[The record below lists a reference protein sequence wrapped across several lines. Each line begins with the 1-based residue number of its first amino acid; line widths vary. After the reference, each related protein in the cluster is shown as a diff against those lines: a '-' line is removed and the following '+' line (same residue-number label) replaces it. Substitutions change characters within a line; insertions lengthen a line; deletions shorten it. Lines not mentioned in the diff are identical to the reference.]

1 MDSRNDRKGLYIH
14 IPFCRRK
21 CVYCAFYSVAAF
33 DPVRIEAYLQAL
45 IDEARWFSE
54 VRFEGEKQAL
64 GTLYIGGG
72 TPSLLPVDFYVR
84 LMQGLETVFDFSTCR
99 EMTFEANPEHLA
111 SEYLRDLWHYT
122 PVRRLSIGIQ
132 SFRDED
138 LKRLNRCHTGKEAV
152 AAVENARRAGFSN
165 LSADLI
171 YGLWGEDGSKYWKEN
186 LDYLARLDLPHF
198 SAYAL
203 SLEPGTV
210 LWRKV
215 EQGKE
220 VMASEEEIE
229 REYGCLQAFAKEHG
243 YLHYEISNLAK
254 PGFEAVHN
262 SNYWRNVPYIGLGA
276 SAHSYLGDERSWNTD
291 RIADYLKDAAGTK
304 SREVLTVADHYHE
317 YVMTAL
323 RTSWG
328 VEKQKLSEFPKN
340 LQREFGQKVKAEIS
354 AGNLIE
360 TEDSYIVAETR
371 RLLTDRIA
379 CEFF

>member
-1 MDSRNDRKGLYIH
+1 MLIYIH
-14 IPFCRRK
+14 VPFCRIR
-21 CVYCAFYSVAAF
+21 CSYCAFHSTALGRGIN
-33 DPVRIEAYLQAL
+33 PRTSERLQAYADTL
-45 IDEARWFSE
+45 LMELAHWGD
-54 VRFEGEKQAL
+54 RFG
-64 GTLYIGGG
+64 GTPVESVFFGGG
-72 TPSLLPVDFYVR
+72 TPSLLSPSFIHAVLDRIGRY
-84 LMQGLETVFDFSTCR
+84 FSLHPKAEITL
-99 EMTFEANPEHLA
+99 EANPESLRTQQDVADFLA
-111 SEYLRDLWHYT
+111 AG
-122 PVRRLSIGIQ
+122 VNRLSIGLQ
-132 SFRDED
+132 SLDDNTLRMLGRAHKASDS
-138 LKRLNRCHTGKEAV
+138 LHTV
-152 AAVENARRAGFSN
+152 FNAREAGCSN
-165 LSADLI
+165 VSVDLMWGLPGQSMRQWLQTLKDICRIGPDHISA
-171 YGLWGEDGSKYWKEN
+171 YGLT
-186 LDYLARLDLPHF
+186 
-198 SAYAL
+198 
-203 SLEPGTV
+203 LEPGTP
-210 LWRKV
+210 L
-215 EQGKE
+215 ELE
-220 VMASEEEIE
+220 CSEGRLSLPPE
-229 REYGCLQAFAKEHG
+229 RDQNIMFSEGAAFLESNG

-304 SREVLTVADHYHE
+304 CREVLTVADHYHE

-328 VEKQKLSEFPKN
+328 VEKQKLSEFPEN